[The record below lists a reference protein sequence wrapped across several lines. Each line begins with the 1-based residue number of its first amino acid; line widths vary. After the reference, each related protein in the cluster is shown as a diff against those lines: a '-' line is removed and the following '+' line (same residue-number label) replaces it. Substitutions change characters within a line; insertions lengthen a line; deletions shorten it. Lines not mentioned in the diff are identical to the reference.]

1 MIRLWGLFLVL
12 IIAGAIH
19 LLDPFSFVNALPPWV
34 PAKLELIF
42 WTGIFEFNLAIGFI
56 LRPTRR
62 ATAMV
67 TAGYFTLLIPI
78 HVYVSWYAI
87 PMFGIKDPGLLW
99 GRTAFQA
106 VFIAWAWSLRKV

>member
-1 MIRLWGLFLVL
+1 MIRLWGLCLVL
-12 IIAGAIH
+12 FFAGAVH
-19 LLDPFSFVNALPPWV
+19 LLDPFSFVDALPNWA

-42 WTGIFEFNLAIGFI
+42 WTGILELILAVGLM

-67 TAGYFTLLIPI
+67 TAAYFTLLIPI

-87 PMFGIKDPGLLW
+87 PMFGIKDPWLLW
-99 GRTAFQA
+99 TRTVFQA
-106 VFIAWAWSLRKV
+106 VFIAWAWSIRKV